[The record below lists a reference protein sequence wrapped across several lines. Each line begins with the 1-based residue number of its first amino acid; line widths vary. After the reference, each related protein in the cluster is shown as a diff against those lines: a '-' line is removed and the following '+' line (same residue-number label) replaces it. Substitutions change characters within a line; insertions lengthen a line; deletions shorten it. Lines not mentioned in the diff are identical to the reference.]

1 MADRLLCGDD
11 MLHSPRPMMT
21 DMDIF
26 YMEKALSLAQDAA
39 RKDEVP
45 VGAVIVRSDG
55 FIAGTGQNTREA
67 ERSVL
72 GHAEINAISAACKAL
87 GGYRLSDCTLYVT
100 MEPCPMCAGACISA
114 GVKRIVF
121 GAYDSKNGAV
131 SSVTRLCEC
140 GFTSS
145 PEVSGGIMS
154 EECSA
159 LLTDFFRNKRKNKQS
174 VTFSDIV
181 TDDQYMRCA
190 AMLSCTAEDIRR
202 KEQDGCCFRFIR
214 KNGKAAGVIAVSGDH
229 AEIFINKEY
238 KAYLSESEVR
248 RAFYGEGYSG

>member
-1 MADRLLCGDD
+1 
-11 MLHSPRPMMT
+11 MMT
-21 DMDIF
+21 DKDIF
-26 YMEKALSLAQDAA
+26 YMEKALTLARDAA
-39 RKDEVP
+39 ENDEVP

-55 FIAGTGQNTREA
+55 FIAGTGQNTREREKNA
-67 ERSVL
+67 L

-100 MEPCPMCAGACISA
+100 LEPCPMCAGACISA

-131 SSVTRLCEC
+131 SSVTRLCES

-145 PEVSGGIMS
+145 PEVCGGIMS

-159 LLTDFFRNKRKNKQS
+159 LLTDFFRNKRRNRQS

-181 TDDQYMRCA
+181 TDDQYSRCA
-190 AMLSCTAEDIRR
+190 AMLSCTADDIRR
-202 KEQDGCCFRFIR
+202 REQDGCLFKFIR
-214 KNGKAAGVIAVSGDH
+214 KNGKAAGVIAVGSSST
-229 AEIFINKEY
+229 EIHVNKEY

-248 RAFYGEGYSG
+248 RAFYGEECSE

>member
-1 MADRLLCGDD
+1 
-11 MLHSPRPMMT
+11 MT
-21 DMDIF
+21 DKDIF
-26 YMEKALSLAQDAA
+26 YMEKALDLAECAA
-39 RKDEVP
+39 ENDEVP

-67 ERSVL
+67 EKSAL

-100 MEPCPMCAGACISA
+100 LEPCPMCAGACISA

-131 SSVTRLCEC
+131 SSVTRLCQC
-140 GFTSS
+140 GFTAS
-145 PEVSGGIMS
+145 PEVCGGILS
-154 EECSA
+154 DRCSA
-159 LLTDFFRNKRKNKQS
+159 LLTDFFRNKRKSKQS
-174 VTFSDIV
+174 VTFSEIV

-190 AMLSCTAEDIRR
+190 AMLSCTAEDIRHR
-202 KEQDGCCFRFIR
+202 EREGCKFRFIR
-214 KNGKAAGVIAVSGDH
+214 KNGKAAGVIAFSGNS
-229 AEIFINKEY
+229 AEIHINKEY

-248 RAFYGEGYSG
+248 RAFYREEYSE

>member
-1 MADRLLCGDD
+1 
-11 MLHSPRPMMT
+11 MMT
-21 DMDIF
+21 DKDSF
-26 YMEKALSLAQDAA
+26 YMEKALTLARDAA
-39 RKDEVP
+39 QRDEVP

-55 FIAGTGQNTREA
+55 FVAGTGQNTREA
-67 ERSVL
+67 EKSAL
-72 GHAEINAISAACKAL
+72 GHAEINAISSACKAL

-145 PEVSGGIMS
+145 PEVTGGILS
-154 EECSA
+154 GECSA
-159 LLTDFFRNKRKNKQS
+159 LLTDFFRNKRRNKQS
-174 VTFSDIV
+174 VTFSDII

-190 AMLSCTAEDIRR
+190 AMLSCAADDIHRR
-202 KEQDGCCFRFIR
+202 ERDGYLFKFIR
-214 KNGKAAGVIAVSGDH
+214 KNGKAAGVIVICGEEH
-229 AEIFINKEY
+229 EIHINKEY
-238 KAYLSESEVR
+238 KTYLSEDGVM
-248 RAFYGEGYSG
+248 RAFCGEGYPE